1 MLGGERGGGGEKWF
15 RSVEDVSKS
24 LGGRGLGRNA
34 DRTNDRGYIRSWQL
48 GVALY
53 FDKINYI

>member
-1 MLGGERGGGGEKWF
+1 MLGGERGSGGEKWF

-53 FDKINYI
+53 FDK

>member
-1 MLGGERGGGGEKWF
+1 MVSFGGGRFEKP
-15 RSVEDVSKS
+15 
-24 LGGRGLGRNA
+24 RGKRVLGRNA

-53 FDKINYI
+53 FDK